1 MKFKILQRIKKEEL
15 DSSEVYPN
23 TKAGSEAKND
33 SDSGGSLENIKAQT
47 NSTMQSSRRILF
59 ITEKMHSSETAL
71 PNRVNVQNKENM
83 RDMRESRKN
92 KNIDCY
98 ADDSNQQFVIFH
110 KIIHEK

>member
-1 MKFKILQRIKKEEL
+1 MKFKILQRIKKDEL
-15 DSSEVYPN
+15 DSSGIYPN

-33 SDSGGSLENIKAQT
+33 SDSGSLENIKAQT
-47 NSTMQSSRRILF
+47 NSVMQSSRRILF

-92 KNIDCY
+92 KNPDCY
-98 ADDSNQQFVIFH
+98 AEDYNQQFVIFH